1 MHRMRYGEEKEISM
15 DEPCFDME
23 RKEYIMRYD
32 ADAENYQVHKRST
45 ASVAR
50 SAAVKE
56 NLKKPEFK
64 KPRQLS
70 LYQRGEK

>member
-1 MHRMRYGEEKEISM
+1 MHRQRYGEEKEVSLE
-15 DEPCFDME
+15 EPCFDMDK
-23 RKEYIMRYD
+23 KEYIKRYD
-32 ADAENYQVHKRST
+32 ADAEKYELHKRST

-64 KPRQLS
+64 KPR
-70 LYQRGEK
+70 